1 LATLS
6 QLSQLPVLFF
16 LKEFKQ
22 LVQDEKFYPVP
33 RSVNQQALLNLGLSK
48 QTQKD
53 EIISLT
59 VEDYCS
65 GPNPDRDLPGQIW
78 VFGKVIKGQEV
89 YIKLKIAEIGS
100 EKIAKCISFHPA
112 DQQLCFPYKNPK

>member
-1 LATLS
+1 MH
-6 QLSQLPVLFF
+6 
-16 LKEFKQ
+16 
-22 LVQDEKFYPVP
+22 
-33 RSVNQQALLNLGLSK
+33 QQALVDLGLNK

-53 EIISLT
+53 EILSLT

-65 GPNPDRDLPGQIW
+65 GPNPDKDLPGQIW
-78 VFGKVIKGQEV
+78 VFGKVIGAQEI

-112 DQQLCFPYKNPK
+112 DHKLCFPYKNPKVGGV

>member
-6 QLSQLPVLFF
+6 QLSQLPILLF

-22 LVQDEKFYPVP
+22 LVQDDKFYPVV
-33 RSVNQQALLNLGLSK
+33 RSVNQQALKNLGLNK

-53 EIISLT
+53 EILSLT

-65 GPNPDRDLPGQIW
+65 GPNPDKDLPGQIW
-78 VFGKVIKGQEV
+78 VFGKVIKDQEV
-89 YIKLKIAEIGS
+89 YIKLKTAEIGS

-112 DQQLCFPYKNPK
+112 DHQLCYPYKNPK